1 MEVIMGSSSTR
12 KRSDT
17 LRINKLA
24 SPKTN
29 TGLAGGAG
37 GGSNTPP
44 DINNLCPVRF
54 RVKLTRDNLTAGTK
68 LVLDETTRV
77 LTTPGG
83 ENVGKVTTQTIRR
96 LELCTKLGVAY
107 PAITVVVNQG
117 ICYAEFSQ

>member
-1 MEVIMGSSSTR
+1 MGSSSTR
-12 KRSDT
+12 KPNDIS
-17 LRINKLA
+17 RINKPA
-24 SPKTN
+24 NPKTN

-68 LVLDETTRV
+68 LVLDETTHV
-77 LTTPGG
+77 LTTPSG

>member
-1 MEVIMGSSSTR
+1 MGSSSTR

-17 LRINKLA
+17 LRINKPA
-24 SPKTN
+24 NPKTN

-37 GGSNTPP
+37 GRPNTPP
-44 DINNLCPVRF
+44 DINNLCPVNF
-54 RVKLTRDNLTAGTK
+54 RIKLTQDNLTAGTK

-77 LTTPGG
+77 LTTPSG
-83 ENVGKVTTQTIRR
+83 ENIGKVTTQTIRR

>member
-1 MEVIMGSSSTR
+1 MGSSSTR
-12 KRSDT
+12 KPNDIS
-17 LRINKLA
+17 RINKPA
-24 SPKTN
+24 NPKTN

-37 GGSNTPP
+37 GGPNTPP

-77 LTTPGG
+77 LTTPSG
-83 ENVGKVTTQTIRR
+83 EDVGKVTTQTIRR